1 MFLLLYCIGNLFFG
15 LMEYIIQQIIGK
27 KKTTAADAFAC
38 CHFCQ
43 PINFDPNSVLRISN
57 GASSNSI
64 GFFNGWRGKKD
75 PNLLSVFMS
84 MIMTNNALNYVFFI
98 EMFLIILL
106 LVVFGSERVFVSLF
120 ACLGACAR
128 VLECAC
134 ICVSAWYLWDSWIL
148 KVSQNQLNVYSTDI
162 IVIHRTNRA
171 FWKW

>member
-1 MFLLLYCIGNLFFG
+1 MCTAHHVGCMFLLLYCIGNLFFG

-27 KKTTAADAFAC
+27 KKTAADAFAC

-84 MIMTNNALNYVFFI
+84 MIMTNNALNYVFHRNVFDHSFTGGI
-98 EMFLIILL
+98 WKRTRVCIPVCM
-106 LVVFGSERVFVSLF
+106 FGSARACFGMCLYV
-120 ACLGACAR
+120 CLGMIFMR
-128 VLECAC
+128 
-134 ICVSAWYLWDSWIL
+134 
-148 KVSQNQLNVYSTDI
+148 
-162 IVIHRTNRA
+162 
-171 FWKW
+171 